1 MMRRTFRLGLRAGLL
16 AGIVFALVKLMQAR
30 RSSQDDVAPSSTWP
44 PVPAPKP
51 TPTPTPTP
59 MEADEPG
66 MERPAGFARTA
77 TVTAPP
83 APNLGAKPRVSAE
96 PSGSTPAP
104 SMTPAP
110 TANAAS
116 SAPGTVT
123 QQPAGRVRPLK

>member
-16 AGIVFALVKLMQAR
+16 AGIVFALVKIMQAR
-30 RSSQDDVAPSSTWP
+30 RSSQDEAAPSTAWP

-77 TVTAPP
+77 TATAPP
-83 APNLGAKPRVSAE
+83 ATKLEPEPLVAAE
-96 PSGSTPAP
+96 PSGSTP
-104 SMTPAP
+104 SMTAAP
-110 TANAAS
+110 TASAPP

-123 QQPAGRVRPLK
+123 QQP